1 MFLAG
6 AFIAV
11 GSLYAQSSDAEW
23 QAGVA
28 KLKETIQ
35 TNPAQANEEA
45 EQLIKGKNK
54 KNVELLVAIGEVY
67 LKAGKLPEAQE
78 YAALAKKV
86 NGKSALASVLEGDIA
101 FEQKNAG
108 LASQKYEEAIYFD
121 PSCTEAYLKNDFSK
135 AAEAYSRFAMG
146 PTATE
151 EDLVKY
157 AFALFLNHDF
167 EKSLEVA
174 NMGLKKNARHA
185 AFNRLTMYNYTDLKR
200 FDEAIKA
207 ADAFFTESDKAD
219 YSYLDYMYY
228 GHLLEAL
235 KKYDEAV
242 EQYEKAIQ
250 LDPTKTDLYKNI
262 SSAYEQKNDYKKAI
276 SAYQK
281 YYTSLDKEHQT
292 PDLQFQFGRL
302 YYGAG
307 TQTDS
312 LTINAEERKQALMA
326 ADSVFHSIAEA
337 APDSYLGNF
346 WRARANSALDPE
358 TTLGLAKPFYEEV
371 ATLLESKNDPHYNS
385 ALIECYSYL
394 GYYYLL
400 AIENPAL
407 KAEAMA
413 NKEKSKEYWSKI
425 LAIDSTNATAK
436 RALDG
441 IK

>member
-1 MFLAG
+1 
-6 AFIAV
+6 
-11 GSLYAQSSDAEW
+11 
-23 QAGVA
+23 
-28 KLKETIQ
+28 
-35 TNPAQANEEA
+35 
-45 EQLIKGKNK
+45 
-54 KNVELLVAIGEVY
+54 
-67 LKAGKLPEAQE
+67 
-78 YAALAKKV
+78 
-86 NGKSALASVLEGDIA
+86 
-101 FEQKNAG
+101 
-108 LASQKYEEAIYFD
+108 
-121 PSCTEAYLKNDFSK
+121 
-135 AAEAYSRFAMG
+135 
-146 PTATE
+146 
-151 EDLVKY
+151 
-157 AFALFLNHDF
+157 
-167 EKSLEVA
+167 
-174 NMGLKKNARHA
+174 MGLKKNARHA
-185 AFNRLTMYNYTDLKR
+185 AFNRLAMYNYTDLKR

-281 YYTSLDKEHQT
+281 YYASLDKEHQT

-385 ALIECYSYL
+385 ALVECYSYL

-407 KAEAMA
+407 KAEAKA
-413 NKEKSKEYWSKI
+413 NKDKSIEYWNKI
-425 LAIDSTNATAK
+425 LAIDPANATAK